1 MNEPVLDIL
10 FVLGGY
16 FLGGIMFSDIF
27 PRVFMKK
34 DVKNLSDDKNP
45 GASNVFKI
53 CGVPMGILCL
63 FLDMAKGFLPVFL
76 FMLLGGTESFVFS
89 LVLISPVLGHAAS
102 PYYRFHGGKCIATAA
117 GEAIA
122 LLPHTRVGLVI
133 IASYLLFSLVIK
145 LKTHRLRSIITFG
158 IFGIL
163 ALIANIIE
171 GNIPTAVGCFV
182 MSSIVVIKHLIK
194 AEEKAGIEAEKIEE
208 TV

>member
-34 DVKNLSDDKNP
+34 DIKNLSDDKNP

-76 FMLLGGTESFVFS
+76 FMSFNGTDSFV
-89 LVLISPVLGHAAS
+89 
-102 PYYRFHGGKCIATAA
+102 
-117 GEAIA
+117 
-122 LLPHTRVGLVI
+122 
-133 IASYLLFSLVIK
+133 FSLVIK
-145 LKTHRLRSIITFG
+145 LKSHRLRSIITFG

-163 ALIANIIE
+163 ALVANIIE

-182 MSSIVVIKHLIK
+182 MSAIVVIKHLIK
-194 AEEKAGIEAEKIEE
+194 AEEKVSIEAEKIEE

>member
-34 DVKNLSDDKNP
+34 DIKNLSDDKNP

-76 FMLLGGTESFVFS
+76 FMSFNGTDSFVFS
-89 LVLISPVLGHAAS
+89 LVLISPVLGHV
-102 PYYRFHGGKCIATAA
+102 RTTVFTA
-117 GEAIA
+117 ENV
-122 LLPHTRVGLVI
+122 LPL
-133 IASYLLFSLVIK
+133 
-145 LKTHRLRSIITFG
+145 
-158 IFGIL
+158 
-163 ALIANIIE
+163 
-171 GNIPTAVGCFV
+171 PQ
-182 MSSIVVIKHLIK
+182 
-194 AEEKAGIEAEKIEE
+194 EKR
-208 TV
+208 